1 LQAGR
6 SSGALTELITTFNLS
21 LTATVQEVC
30 SAATRAELDTKSWNE
45 LVWSFEALK
54 RWGDE
59 LENRFGTLIRIDHHS
74 PPDDPPDITLHF
86 ARADIPWEHTLLE
99 PYPLRWAQD
108 IRGNR
113 GGFVP
118 PVGRKKWTRNELQ
131 DVVSGVNQLWGDMAE
146 SHETALSV
154 LVAAVAKKLKSLP
167 ASGILV
173 VDDRVTHYPSEREE
187 LVRQIHTR
195 ERDQLGDRLI
205 IFFQRNNDLQFWSGL
220 LSEKAVNIR
229 VSKV

>member
-1 LQAGR
+1 MQASR

-30 SAATRAELDTKSWNE
+30 NAATRAELNTKSWNE

-59 LENRFGTLIRIDHHS
+59 LENRFGTLTRIDHHS

-118 PVGRKKWTRNELQ
+118 LLVERNGL
-131 DVVSGVNQLWGDMAE
+131 
-146 SHETALSV
+146 ETSYRTLYRALISFG
-154 LVAAVAKKLKSLP
+154 AIWP
-167 ASGILV
+167 
-173 VDDRVTHYPSEREE
+173 
-187 LVRQIHTR
+187 
-195 ERDQLGDRLI
+195 
-205 IFFQRNNDLQFWSGL
+205 
-220 LSEKAVNIR
+220 KAT
-229 VSKV
+229 KPH